1 MTSEKIAKA
10 TRASLIALIVIFS
23 FGAAGEI
30 CGSFFETTAA
40 AFGAG
45 FPDNKPE
52 DVKSI
57 VSGLEAPQPA
67 GSVSNSMGVPVAI
80 LVVEEDPRAI
90 VAIDLNSGNEI
101 WKITPP
107 VSSQITL
114 KGDLL
119 VFQSGFKIAGHS
131 LKDGQELWTIT
142 IDEGWNYHGADLYGD
157 TAVVSVGVGGEE
169 AGAYANG
176 RVIGINA
183 KNGNKRWDNA
193 SGGGLLGA
201 PAIHGKY
208 VFVPWDR
215 QKIAV
220 LDAKEGKEICRL
232 RADDYTINFVDASQS
247 GVYFGSAATGTSLSS
262 IFRFDEKA
270 ATGTRAGSTMF
281 VPNLEPVPGDPG
293 FKSDAYGRPVAGRS
307 ASEKIRFHWLPTVDG
322 ASPIAMSDNLFYLHY
337 WRYVVALDSTTSRVR
352 WTYRS
357 GQDIES
363 MRPVPGGVIGVDSD
377 GKIFFL
383 DANSGS
389 EIWSKETGHKV
400 LTATFDANG
409 FRPQGETAA
418 AAADPIIGLKE
429 MMWDK
434 DNRMMPIRA
443 YAAFLIADFPIPE
456 VTQDLLTIYSDASIP
471 KGLRDAVVQ
480 ALAKRTIGSQYLVK
494 ALHMR
499 YDFLEQTQA
508 PPMQV
513 VAPALVN
520 MNDRSAVPGL
530 LTHLMNYETPVEA
543 IREIAFAIDALGDP
557 SVVGTL
563 TQFITLYHADSS
575 FLGHE
580 DALAM
585 AGKGILTHG
594 GQPGEQFVASVR
606 DDFQTLP
613 ELKSQLLELLDPEAA
628 AKAEAEA
635 AAQANAAAQAD
646 AAAQAEADASEAA
659 TEAARRPRSLNRQV
673 ISDTIVANQQAL
685 KPCVQVALGLNPGLR
700 SIRLKFMITGA
711 TGKSSNLQILPS
723 NVPGLK
729 ECLEKGLAE
738 IDFPKFKNQ
747 RQSALYNIAIQGA
760 APTPGYNAYPSQPGQ
775 PADPDS
781 YGGGF
786 KKPPPGQPQP
796 KPQPQP
802 GQPYDPD
809 SF

>member
-40 AFGAG
+40 AFGSK

-52 DVKSI
+52 DVKSV
-57 VSGLEAPQPA
+57 VSGLDAPQPV
-67 GSVSNSMGVPVAI
+67 GGVGNSMGIPVAI
-80 LVVEEDPRAI
+80 LVIEEDPRAI

-119 VFQSGFKIAGHS
+119 VFQSGIKIAGYS
-131 LKDGQELWTIT
+131 LVTGQELWDLA
-142 IDEGWNYHGADLYGD
+142 IDEGWNYHGADIYGD

-176 RVIGINA
+176 RILGINA
-183 KNGNKRWDNA
+183 KNGHKRWDNS
-193 SGGGLLGA
+193 SGGGLVGA
-201 PAIHGKY
+201 AAIYGKY

-215 QKIAV
+215 QKIVV

-232 RADDYTINFVDASQS
+232 RADDYTINFVEACQS

-270 ATGTRAGSTMF
+270 ATGTRVGSTMF
-281 VPNLEPVPGDPG
+281 VPNLEPVPGDPW
-293 FKSDAYGRPVAGRS
+293 FKNDAFGRPVAGRS
-307 ASEKIRFHWLPTVDG
+307 ASEKIRFHWLPTIDG
-322 ASPIAMSDNLFYLHY
+322 TSPIAMSDSVFYLHY

-357 GQDIES
+357 DQDIES
-363 MRPVPGGVIGVDSD
+363 MRPLPGGVIGVDSN
-377 GKIFFL
+377 GRMFFL
-383 DANSGS
+383 DATSGT

-400 LTATFDANG
+400 LSATFDANG
-409 FRPQGETAA
+409 FRPQGQGAA
-418 AAADPIIGLKE
+418 VADPIIGLKE

-480 ALAKRTIGSQYLVK
+480 ALAKRTIGSKYLVK

-563 TQFITLYHADSS
+563 SQFITLYHADSS

-594 GQPGEQFVASVR
+594 GQPGEKFVASIR

-635 AAQANAAAQAD
+635 AAQVESAAQAE
-646 AAAQAEADASEAA
+646 AAAQAESAANAAA
-659 TEAARRPRSLNRQV
+659 TEAANRPRSLSRQV
-673 ISDTIVANQQAL
+673 TSDTIVANQQVL
-685 KPCVQVALGLNPGLR
+685 KPCVQVALGLRPGLK
-700 SIRLKFMITGA
+700 SIRMKFMITGS
-711 TGKSSNLQILPS
+711 TGKASNLQILPS
-723 NVPGLK
+723 DVPGLQ
-729 ECLEKGLAE
+729 ECLSKGLQE

-747 RQSALYNIAIQGA
+747 RVSALYNITIQGA
-760 APTPGYNAYPSQPGQ
+760 AAPPGYNAYPSQPTQ
-775 PADPDS
+775 PSDPDS

-786 KKPPPGQPQP
+786 QKPPPAQPQP
-796 KPQPQP
+796 GQPQP

-809 SF
+809 AF